1 VCIVLFAT
9 IYEILY
15 SAIKTDDFKSEI
27 RESFG
32 SDNSNNV
39 GAEILN
45 EAEIVRLI
53 TSNTQEGKLI

>member
-1 VCIVLFAT
+1 MCIVLFAT